1 MKRPWAALSLTLC
14 LWGCGADS
22 ALIIVTVTGRPS
34 EVTSLQ
40 VTTTLNNKKT
50 AVPESITQSLDLF
63 GLLVPPAPQGPILVQ
78 ASGIDRSGCVAAQGQ
93 TDSVLKGQ
101 ERVQLTLVM
110 SRLPTPG
117 PPSPR

>member
-1 MKRPWAALSLTLC
+1 MRRGWSYLLLALG

-22 ALIIVTVTGRPS
+22 ALIIIAVTGRPS

-40 VTTTLNNKKT
+40 VTTTLNGKKT
-50 AVPESITQSLDLF
+50 ATPEAITQSLDLF
-63 GLLVPPAPQGPILVQ
+63 GFLVPPAPQGPILVQ

-93 TDSVLKGQ
+93 TDSVLHGQ

-110 SRLPTPG
+110 TKLATPACK
-117 PPSPR
+117 